1 MTKRILLIIPT
12 LDRCGA
18 EKQLT
23 LLACGLPRDRFDVH
37 VCVLTRDGPLRAA
50 LDQAGIA
57 VTLIG
62 KSWKIDPVAYWRLYR
77 TIRRLQPDLVH
88 TWLFAAN
95 AYGRQAA
102 RQAGVPHVLAGERC
116 VDPWKR
122 WHELAIDRYLAR
134 RTERLVT
141 NSQGVVEFY
150 RRQGLPASKFVV
162 IPNAVQP
169 AGPSPITRGQLLAE
183 LELPP
188 ETRLIGAVNRLW
200 PQKRVKDLIW
210 AADLLKVARDD
221 AHLLIIG
228 DGPQRWRLQR
238 YRDQV
243 EIGDRVHFLGERSD
257 VSQLMPHFD
266 CLWLGSQYEGQSN
279 AVLEAMA
286 AGVPVV
292 ATDIAG
298 NRELV
303 VHGQTGF
310 LVPVGDRAG
319 FARWTHRLLEDAD
332 LAHRCG
338 SAAAERVRDEFS
350 VEKMIQRHIALYE
363 ELLGQSAPSKE
374 VRGNSFLDI

>member
-23 LLACGLPRDRFDVH
+23 LLACGLPRDRFEVH
-37 VCVLTRDGPLRAA
+37 VCALTRDGPYRAV
-50 LDQAGIA
+50 LEQAGVP
-57 VTLIG
+57 VTVIG
-62 KSWKIDPVAYWRLYR
+62 KSWKIDPRAYWRLYR
-77 TIRRLQPDLVH
+77 TVRRLQPDLVH

-102 RQAGVPHVLAGERC
+102 WQAGVRHVVAGERC

-122 WHELAIDRYLAR
+122 WHELAIDRYQAR
-134 RTERLVT
+134 RTDRIVT

-150 RRQGLPASKFVV
+150 AGHGLPADKFTV
-162 IPNAVQP
+162 IPNGVEP
-169 AGPSPITRGQLLAE
+169 AEPSRVTREQLLAE
-183 LELPP
+183 WELPP
-188 ETRLIGAVNRLW
+188 GSRLIAAVNRLW

-221 AHLLIIG
+221 THLLIIG

-243 EIGDRVHFLGERSD
+243 QIGDRVHFLGERHD
-257 VSQLMPHFD
+257 VAQLMPHFD

-298 NRELV
+298 NRDLV
-303 VHGQTGF
+303 VHDQTGF

-319 FARWTHRLLEDAD
+319 FARWTHRLLDDAD
-332 LAHRCG
+332 LWRRCSE
-338 SAAAERVRDEFS
+338 SAVARIRDEFS
-350 VEKMIQRHIALYE
+350 VEKMVQRHVELYDT
-363 ELLGQSAPSKE
+363 LG
-374 VRGNSFLDI
+374 